1 MNAERVHNGLHRLQ
15 TPAQD
20 FCLIAHHQNEDEA
33 RHMRLFEGTLGAPS
47 KQMNSE
53 FVKQSLRE
61 NLARTLVPHVAD
73 GLWSIYDSA
82 KSACERNRQPEKTLQ
97 TFQNLLTR
105 IPAWSEEILTKEVD
119 RILTAS
125 KCDYIE
131 DLLLGVFVSYIRA
144 FAALQQADAA
154 HVQIDFDRPS
164 LSKFIHA
171 FYKLSARKSW
181 SAAYLFKTIGVTSEQ
196 QARNRRDI
204 EAMLETALSE
214 TIDGFIPWRDISKAY
229 FQAREEPKRAVP
241 VLQEPEPEPETKQP
255 VQFAEAN
262 EVHEFETDDEETDD
276 EEGPPPIKLGEE
288 MTLDDVDDSLSV
300 NTEDDLEA
308 KLKSAEPISLN
319 L

>member
-1 MNAERVHNGLHRLQ
+1 MRTKRG
-15 TPAQD
+15 
-20 FCLIAHHQNEDEA
+20 
-33 RHMRLFEGTLGAPS
+33 MRLFEGTLDPLS

-73 GLWSIYDSA
+73 GLWSVYDSA
-82 KSACERNRQPEKTLQ
+82 KSACDRNKQPEKTLQ

-105 IPAWSEEILTKEVD
+105 IPQWTDEILTTEVD

-144 FAALQQADAA
+144 FAALQQADAT

-164 LSKFIHA
+164 LNVFVHG
-171 FYKLSARKSW
+171 FYKLAARKSW
-181 SAAYLFKTIGVTSEQ
+181 SNAYLFKTIGTSSEQ

-204 EAMLETALSE
+204 EGMLETTLSE
-214 TIDGFIPWRDISKAY
+214 TIDSFIPWRTISKAY
-229 FQAREEPKRAVP
+229 FQARAPTASAPVP
-241 VLQEPEPEPETKQP
+241 EPEPEPEETKPP
-255 VQFAEAN
+255 VQFAETN
-262 EVHEFETDDEETDD
+262 DVHEFETDDEESEDD
-276 EEGPPPIKLGEE
+276 APKPIKLGEDIK
-288 MTLDDVDDSLSV
+288 LDDFDDDDSV
-300 NTEDDLEA
+300 ATEDDLEA
-308 KLKSAEPISLN
+308 KLKSSEPISLN

>member
-1 MNAERVHNGLHRLQ
+1 
-15 TPAQD
+15 
-20 FCLIAHHQNEDEA
+20 
-33 RHMRLFEGTLGAPS
+33 MRLFGGTLGLLS

-73 GLWSIYDSA
+73 GLWSVYDSA
-82 KSACERNRQPEKTLQ
+82 KSACERNKQPEKTLQ

-105 IPAWSEEILTKEVD
+105 IPQWTDEILTTEVQ

-144 FAALQQADAA
+144 FAALQQADAT

-164 LSKFIHA
+164 LNVFLHG
-171 FYKLSARKSW
+171 FYKLAARKSW
-181 SAAYLFKTIGVTSEQ
+181 SNAYLFNTIGVKSEQ

-204 EAMLETALSE
+204 ETMLETTLSE
-214 TIDGFIPWRDISKAY
+214 TIDSFIPWRDISKAY
-229 FQAREEPKRAVP
+229 FQARAPSSAP
-241 VLQEPEPEPETKQP
+241 APEPEPEEETKPP
-255 VQFAEAN
+255 VQFAETN
-262 EVHEFETDDEETDD
+262 DVHEFETDDEESDD
-276 EEGPPPIKLGEE
+276 DTPKPIKLGEDIK
-288 MTLDDVDDSLSV
+288 LDDFDDEDSV
-300 NTEDDLEA
+300 ATDDDLEA

>member
-1 MNAERVHNGLHRLQ
+1 
-15 TPAQD
+15 
-20 FCLIAHHQNEDEA
+20 
-33 RHMRLFEGTLGAPS
+33 
-47 KQMNSE
+47 MNSE

-73 GLWSIYDSA
+73 GLWSVYDSA
-82 KSACERNRQPEKTLQ
+82 KTACERNGQPEKTLQ

-105 IPAWSEEILTKEVD
+105 IPAWSDEILTKEVD
-119 RILTAS
+119 RILVAS

-164 LSKFIHA
+164 LPKFIHA

-181 SAAYLFKTIGVTSEQ
+181 SAAYLFKTLGVTSEQ

-229 FQAREEPKRAVP
+229 FQARDPAPAPAPAPEPKA
-241 VLQEPEPEPETKQP
+241 P

-262 EVHEFETDDEETDD
+262 DVHEFETEDEESED
-276 EEGPPPIKLGEE
+276 EDEGPPPIKLGEE
-288 MTLDDVDDSLSV
+288 ITLEEVEDDGASV
-300 NTEDDLEA
+300 NTEDELEA
-308 KLKSAEPISLN
+308 KLKSSEPLTLN

>member
-1 MNAERVHNGLHRLQ
+1 
-15 TPAQD
+15 
-20 FCLIAHHQNEDEA
+20 
-33 RHMRLFEGTLGAPS
+33 
-47 KQMNSE
+47 MNSE

-82 KSACERNRQPEKTLQ
+82 KTACERTRQPEKTLQ
-97 TFQNLLTR
+97 TSQNLLTR
-105 IPAWSEEILTKEVD
+105 IPARTDQILTKEVD
-119 RILTAS
+119 RILVAS

-181 SAAYLFKTIGVTSEQ
+181 SNAYLFKTLGVTSEQ

-204 EAMLETALSE
+204 EAMLETTLSE

-229 FQAREEPKRAVP
+229 FQARDPAPAQTPSSAPAAESKP
-241 VLQEPEPEPETKQP
+241 P
-255 VQFAEAN
+255 VQFATTN
-262 EVHEFETDDEETDD
+262 DVHEFETDDEEEDEEEETDD
-276 EEGPPPIKLGEE
+276 ERPPPIQLGEE
-288 MTLDDVDDSLSV
+288 TTLEEFADDDASV
-300 NTEDDLEA
+300 NTEDELEA
-308 KLKSAEPISLN
+308 KLKSSEPLTLN

>member
-1 MNAERVHNGLHRLQ
+1 
-15 TPAQD
+15 
-20 FCLIAHHQNEDEA
+20 
-33 RHMRLFEGTLGAPS
+33 MRLFGGTLGLLS

-73 GLWSIYDSA
+73 GLWSVYDSA
-82 KSACERNRQPEKTLQ
+82 KSACERNKQPEKTLQ

-105 IPAWSEEILTKEVD
+105 IPQWTDEILTTEVQ

-144 FAALQQADAA
+144 FAALQQADAT

-164 LSKFIHA
+164 LNVFLHG
-171 FYKLSARKSW
+171 FYKLAARKSW
-181 SAAYLFKTIGVTSEQ
+181 SNAYLFNTIGVKSEQ

-204 EAMLETALSE
+204 ETILETTLSE
-214 TIDGFIPWRDISKAY
+214 TIDSFIPWRDISKAY
-229 FQAREEPKRAVP
+229 FQARAPSSAP
-241 VLQEPEPEPETKQP
+241 APEPEPEPEPEEETKPP
-255 VQFAEAN
+255 VQFAETN
-262 EVHEFETDDEETDD
+262 DVHEFETDDEESDD
-276 EEGPPPIKLGEE
+276 DAPKPIKLGEDIK
-288 MTLDDVDDSLSV
+288 LDDFDDEDSV
-300 NTEDDLEA
+300 ATEDDLEA

>member
-1 MNAERVHNGLHRLQ
+1 
-15 TPAQD
+15 
-20 FCLIAHHQNEDEA
+20 
-33 RHMRLFEGTLGAPS
+33 MRLFGGTLGLLS

-73 GLWSIYDSA
+73 GLWSVYDSA
-82 KSACERNRQPEKTLQ
+82 KSACERNKQPEKTLQ

-105 IPAWSEEILTKEVD
+105 IPQWTDEILTTEVQ

-144 FAALQQADAA
+144 FAALQQADAT

-164 LSKFIHA
+164 LNVFVHG
-171 FYKLSARKSW
+171 FYKLAARKSW
-181 SAAYLFKTIGVTSEQ
+181 SNAYLFNTIGVKSEQ

-204 EAMLETALSE
+204 ETILETTLSE
-214 TIDGFIPWRDISKAY
+214 TIDSFIPWRDISKAY
-229 FQAREEPKRAVP
+229 FQARAPTASA
-241 VLQEPEPEPETKQP
+241 PEPEPEEETKPP
-255 VQFAEAN
+255 VQFAETN
-262 EVHEFETDDEETDD
+262 DVHEFETDDEESEDD
-276 EEGPPPIKLGEE
+276 DAPKPIKLGEDIK
-288 MTLDDVDDSLSV
+288 LDDFDDDDSV
-300 NTEDDLEA
+300 ATEDDLEA

>member
-1 MNAERVHNGLHRLQ
+1 
-15 TPAQD
+15 
-20 FCLIAHHQNEDEA
+20 
-33 RHMRLFEGTLGAPS
+33 
-47 KQMNSE
+47 MNSE

-82 KSACERNRQPEKTLQ
+82 KTACERNRQPEKTLQ

-105 IPAWSEEILTKEVD
+105 IPAWTDEILSKEVD
-119 RILTAS
+119 RILVAS

-144 FAALQQADAA
+144 FAALQQADSS

-171 FYKLSARKSW
+171 FYKLGARKSW
-181 SAAYLFKTIGVTSEQ
+181 SNAYLFKTLGVTSEQ

-204 EAMLETALSE
+204 ETMLEATLSE

-229 FQAREEPKRAVP
+229 FQARTAPPPPEPA
-241 VLQEPEPEPETKQP
+241 PEPETKPP
-255 VQFAEAN
+255 VQFAPTN
-262 EVHEFETDDEETDD
+262 DVHEFETDDEETED
-276 EEGPPPIKLGEE
+276 EDEGPPPIKLGEDV
-288 MTLDDVDDSLSV
+288 TLDDIADDADSV
-300 NTEDDLEA
+300 TTEDELEA
-308 KLKSAEPISLN
+308 KFKSAEPLTLN

>member
-1 MNAERVHNGLHRLQ
+1 MSTKRG
-15 TPAQD
+15 
-20 FCLIAHHQNEDEA
+20 
-33 RHMRLFEGTLGAPS
+33 MRLFGGTLGLLS

-73 GLWSIYDSA
+73 GLWSVYDSA
-82 KSACERNRQPEKTLQ
+82 KAACERNKQPEKTLQ

-105 IPAWSEEILTKEVD
+105 IPQWTDEILTTEVQ

-144 FAALQQADAA
+144 FAALQQADAT

-164 LSKFIHA
+164 LNVFVHG
-171 FYKLSARKSW
+171 FYKLAARKSW
-181 SAAYLFKTIGVTSEQ
+181 SNAYLFNTIGVKSEQ

-204 EAMLETALSE
+204 ETILETTLSE
-214 TIDGFIPWRDISKAY
+214 TIDSFIPWRDISKAY
-229 FQAREEPKRAVP
+229 FQARAPSAAP
-241 VLQEPEPEPETKQP
+241 VPEPEPEEETKPP
-255 VQFAEAN
+255 VQFAETN
-262 EVHEFETDDEETDD
+262 DVHEFETDDESD
-276 EEGPPPIKLGEE
+276 EDTPKPIKLGEDIK
-288 MTLDDVDDSLSV
+288 LDDFDDEDSV
-300 NTEDDLEA
+300 ATEDDLEA